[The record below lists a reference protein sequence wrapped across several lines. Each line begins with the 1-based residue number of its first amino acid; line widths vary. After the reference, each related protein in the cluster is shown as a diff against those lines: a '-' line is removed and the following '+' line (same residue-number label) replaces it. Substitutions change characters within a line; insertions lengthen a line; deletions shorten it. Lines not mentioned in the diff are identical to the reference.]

1 MEALNHGDA
10 KLWED
15 FKNGDNLAFSQIYS
29 MYSPKL
35 YRFGLRFTTNS
46 TLIEDSIQDLFSS
59 LAKTR
64 KNLSSTNN
72 IQFYLIKSFKR
83 KLFRQ
88 INKEKRYDLD
98 QEQQPSLF
106 EITYSIEHDI
116 IHEES
121 TSQKLQLLKKAI
133 ESLTPRQKEAIY
145 LRFTEEFDY
154 EMISEIMDM
163 SVESCRNLLYRTIKN
178 LRENI
183 QLSIPNISLLFFLK
197 KI

>member
-1 MEALNHGDA
+1 MEALNHRDA
-10 KLWED
+10 ILWED
-15 FKNGDNLAFSQIYS
+15 FKNGNDLAFSQIYS

-35 YRFGLRFTTNS
+35 YRYGLRFTSNT
-46 TLIEDSIQDLFSS
+46 TLIEDSIHDLFSS

-64 KNLSSTNN
+64 MNLSPTNN

-88 INKEKRYDLD
+88 LNKEKRYDFD
-98 QEQQPSLF
+98 QEQQPSVF

-121 TSQKLQLLKKAI
+121 ASQKMRLLKKAI

-163 SVESCRNLLYRTIKN
+163 SIESCRNLLYRTIKN

-183 QLSIPNISLLFFLK
+183 QSSIPNISLLFFLK
-197 KI
+197 KY